1 MLKNIHYFTII
12 IILIIIIIIKLDE
25 NIKTENY
32 LRDVNNLKNGRRTI
46 RALVKEKLI
55 KNLSL
60 KKKPKIL
67 STDADQLPRK

>member
-12 IILIIIIIIKLDE
+12 IILIIIIIIIKLDE

-32 LRDVNNLKNGRRTI
+32 LRYVNNLKNGKRTN

-60 KKKPKIL
+60 KKK
-67 STDADQLPRK
+67 A

>member
-32 LRDVNNLKNGRRTI
+32 LRYVNNLKNGKRTN

-60 KKKPKIL
+60 KKK
-67 STDADQLPRK
+67 A